1 MKLLVHHHA
10 IAYKD
15 SDGIWIHS
23 TMGSWITHLADHFE
37 EVGLLLHVTEDK
49 KPVQDTCI
57 INKNVVLHSLGPPG
71 RMWDKVQRTLR
82 IRKACAELD
91 NKYDTLL
98 IRGITPRQHII
109 WNNVKVTTC
118 KKYLLLVGSL
128 LNNITIINIRSLSD
142 FYNYYMERYRRYELK
157 NMLKNGEL
165 LVNSFVTQK
174 EAVNILNIRSSFV
187 PTNTISEK
195 EFTSFNIKNIRNPLS
210 LLFCGRIEIKKGIIE
225 GISAV
230 NILKKEGIDVQLDI
244 VGPVEDQKFIKEAK
258 VMIDELNINDR
269 VTFHGMIPY
278 GYKLFSFYKNADI
291 FVIPSY
297 TEGFPRVIWEA
308 AANCCPVIA
317 TKVGGIPSLF
327 KHREHGILI
336 PPQNKYALAD
346 SIIKLINN
354 TTLRSD
360 IVTNAYK
367 LANEYTV
374 EKCTNR
380 LSEIILKDT
389 TNDGI

>member
-1 MKLLVHHHA
+1 MKLLIHHHA

-23 TMGSWITHLADHFE
+23 TIGSWITHLADYFE

-210 LLFCGRIEIKKGIIE
+210 LLFCGRVEEKKGIIE
-225 GISAV
+225 AIKAV
-230 NILKKEGIDVQLDI
+230 KLLKDKKCNVRFDI
-244 VGPVEDQKFIKEAK
+244 VGPNIDGIYYDEIKALIYKFNLQDSITLRGA
-258 VMIDELNINDR
+258 
-269 VTFHGMIPY
+269 IPY
-278 GYKLFSFYKNADI
+278 GEELLKSYRKSDI
-291 FVIPSY
+291 LILPSH
-297 TEGFPRVIWEA
+297 TEGFPHVIWEA

-317 TKVGGIPSLF
+317 TSVGGIPSII
-327 KHREHGILI
+327 KHLQHGILI
-336 PPQNKYALAD
+336 PPYNHKMLAD
-346 SIIKLINN
+346 SIIELAENEQLRAELI
-354 TTLRSD
+354 
-360 IVTNAYK
+360 TNAYNLAMEYTAESCAKK
-367 LANEYTV
+367 LAEVILSKNE
-374 EKCTNR
+374 KQ
-380 LSEIILKDT
+380 
-389 TNDGI
+389 